1 MRGFINLNAK
11 EVKIPIDFLACIK
24 YKAEPSR
31 RREEFKERR
40 CNMNISFTFRNT
52 DAEDWLK
59 DYADKKLAKIQKYID
74 KPIDAQVILS
84 VEKFRSVAEIKI
96 LTKGIKLNG
105 KEEAKEMALAIDKVV
120 DKIERQT
127 KKYKEKIRNHKDSTS
142 KSEDMDLTEASY
154 EDEHE
159 DEGQPRIAET
169 RRVVLKPMSVDDAML
184 EIEES
189 KNTFIIYRDSLSEEV
204 NLIYRRD
211 DGNYALIEVG
221 S

>member
-1 MRGFINLNAK
+1 
-11 EVKIPIDFLACIK
+11 
-24 YKAEPSR
+24 
-31 RREEFKERR
+31 
-40 CNMNISFTFRNT
+40 MNISFTFRNT

>member
-1 MRGFINLNAK
+1 
-11 EVKIPIDFLACIK
+11 
-24 YKAEPSR
+24 
-31 RREEFKERR
+31 
-40 CNMNISFTFRNT
+40 MNISFTFRNT
-52 DAEDWLK
+52 DAEEWLK
-59 DYADKKLAKIQKYID
+59 DYAGKKLAKIQKYID

-84 VEKFRSVAEIKI
+84 VEKFRSVAEIKL

-127 KKYKEKIRNHKDSTS
+127 KKYKEKIRNHKDSIS
-142 KSEDMDLTEASY
+142 KDDDRDLTETSY

-159 DEGQPRIAET
+159 DEGRPRIAET

-189 KNTFIIYRDSLSEEV
+189 KNSFLIYRDSFSERV

-211 DGNYALIEVG
+211 DGNFVLIETG

>member
-1 MRGFINLNAK
+1 
-11 EVKIPIDFLACIK
+11 
-24 YKAEPSR
+24 
-31 RREEFKERR
+31 
-40 CNMNISFTFRNT
+40 MNISFTFRNT

-84 VEKFRSVAEIKI
+84 VEKFRSVAEIKL

-120 DKIERQT
+120 DKIERQI

-142 KSEDMDLTEASY
+142 KSEDMDLAETSY

-159 DEGQPRIAET
+159 DEGQPRIVKT

-189 KNTFIIYRDSLSEEV
+189 KNTFIIYRDSSSEEV

-211 DGNYALIEVG
+211 DGSYALIEAG

>member
-1 MRGFINLNAK
+1 
-11 EVKIPIDFLACIK
+11 
-24 YKAEPSR
+24 
-31 RREEFKERR
+31 
-40 CNMNISFTFRNT
+40 MNISFTFRNT

-84 VEKFRSVAEIKI
+84 VEKFRSVAEIKL

-120 DKIERQT
+120 DKIERQI
-127 KKYKEKIRNHKDSTS
+127 KKYKEKIRNHKDSTP
-142 KSEDMDLTEASY
+142 KSEDMDLTETSY

-159 DEGQPRIAET
+159 DEGQPRIVKT

-189 KNTFIIYRDSLSEEV
+189 KKNFIIYRDSFSEEV

-211 DGNYALIEVG
+211 DGNYALIEAG